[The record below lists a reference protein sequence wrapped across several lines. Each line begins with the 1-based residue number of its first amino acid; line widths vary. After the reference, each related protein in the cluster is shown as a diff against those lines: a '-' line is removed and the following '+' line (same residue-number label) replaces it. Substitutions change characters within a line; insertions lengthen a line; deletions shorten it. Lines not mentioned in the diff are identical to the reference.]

1 MATEQDNTPAMK
13 YVKSLKDAV
22 KRRYAVNYLEWIRG
36 GKKGD
41 VPTRGALSAVL
52 AKAVCLNL
60 DSLN

>member
-1 MATEQDNTPAMK
+1 MSIPDNTEAGK

-22 KRRYAVNYLEWIRG
+22 KRRYAVDYLTWIRG

-41 VPTRGALSAVL
+41 IPSRGNLSPIL

-60 DSLN
+60 DSLS